1 MRRESKKFFILGI
14 SIAAIVLGVYM
25 TFFGSETPGEAVM
38 DDHTKEQRAQEG
50 LGDSEEQRL
59 EGREEMQEDRHN
71 YLNQKLPTEENETA
85 PESYNGD
92 QKDIH
97 VYFSNTNALDS
108 GNLPSQAQSLLVRGA
123 QKFLNHSGYADVT
136 ELYIEDESYQEDA
149 EKISFL
155 CYMDGYQEV
164 LRIEYHFQEKEL
176 RYYIENFAD

>member
-14 SIAAIVLGVYM
+14 SIAAIVFGVYM
-25 TFFGSETPGEAVM
+25 TFFRSETPGEAVI
-38 DDHTKEQRAQEG
+38 DDHTKEQ
-50 LGDSEEQRL
+50 DSEEQRL

-97 VYFSNTNALDS
+97 VYFSNANALDS
-108 GNLPSQAQSLLVRGA
+108 GNLPSQAQSLLVSEV
-123 QKFLNHSGYADVT
+123 QKFLNHCGYADVT